1 MQERPHTITRRRMLA
16 GTALLAAAT
25 GAAGCAAPE
34 DVWNPQPEYPPGL
47 PGLGLPLDPEKVP
60 NPVYVPLLEEAAAQ
74 CRGID
79 APLLAAQI
87 EVESNWNPRAQSPAG
102 AQGIAQFMPA
112 TWAAWGYDANGDGV
126 ADVWDPQ
133 DAIPSQGRF
142 MCAMHTEITT
152 AQERGDLP
160 GELPSMELALAAY
173 NAGLNAVLQY
183 RGIPP
188 YPETQAY
195 VPKIMSRRQHYAAP
209 WGAPPIDGYHPAP
222 VGCPSTGNPFENGLL
237 DSTIRVLRCVQA
249 VHGNQTISS
258 GWRPRGSTP
267 SSDHPLGLAIDAHSV
282 TPWNTPQGIRENWLL
297 AHWAQVN
304 ADRLGISYLIFHNYT
319 WQPQWGSDA
328 WTPYDHDSGMSNPN
342 LDHHNHVHL
351 SVRAQG
357 GDPDAPMRPHAPR
370 IGTHPRGIWL
380 DPAEALGP

>member
-1 MQERPHTITRRRMLA
+1 MQERPHTMTRRRMLA
-16 GTALLAAAT
+16 GTALLAATA
-25 GAAGCAAPE
+25 GAGCAAPE
-34 DVWNPQPEYPPGL
+34 DVWNPQPERPPGL
-47 PGLGLPLDPEKVP
+47 PGLGLPLDPDKIPDPE
-60 NPVYVPLLEEAAAQ
+60 YVPLLEDAAAH
-74 CRGID
+74 CHGID

-87 EVESNWNPRAQSPAG
+87 DAESNWNPRAQSPAG

-160 GELPSMELALAAY
+160 SDPTSMELALAAY

-195 VPKIMSRRQHYAAP
+195 IPRIMSRRQHYAAP
-209 WGAPPIDGYHPAP
+209 WGTPPIDGYHPAP
-222 VGCPSTGNPFENGLL
+222 VGCPSTGNPFEDGLL
-237 DSTIRVLRCVQA
+237 ASTIRVLRCVQA
-249 VHGNQTISS
+249 VHGNQIISS
-258 GWRPRGSTP
+258 GWRPGGSTP
-267 SSDHPLGLAIDAHSV
+267 NSDHPLGLAIDTHSV
-282 TPWNTPQGIRENWLL
+282 AHWNTPQGIRENWLL

-319 WQPQWGSDA
+319 WQPHWGSDA
-328 WTPYDHDSGMSNPN
+328 WTPYDHDSGVSNPD

-351 SVRAQG
+351 SVRAHG

-370 IGTHPRGIWL
+370 VGTHPRGIWL
-380 DPAEALGP
+380 DPAEALGL